1 MLTILTVSPLA
12 FWLTRDTIDGLSESV
27 ARRQNKAATERRNDA
42 EKALAQF
49 SSITASRYGVAQT
62 GSGGVAPMLFL
73 PCPDN
78 LGDKNLDGAADAPC
92 GADAGGDDL
101 TNGALDSGSRFGRF
115 PWRVRVTAEGGGGSI
130 SRFDFGFG
138 ADLRDA
144 YGNRAWYAISKNI
157 ASHKSNAAPL
167 YNFHHLHWR
176 DKSRW
181 LSLYDARGLFADDVA
196 AVVLFPGQPLGDQIR
211 DPIYENARAA
221 ITAAVSAA
229 AYFESTTARISADV
243 WATISNADNDGRFVV
258 APAAA
263 DFNDEIA
270 LLRLSEMTAP
280 SSPHYDAYIGLVGA
294 PRDKTH
300 NAPVAGSL
308 LAGFARE
315 VKDFYRAFRYYPH
328 PAIGGAV
335 TLTIENGLAGGCGG
349 APNSISNHAIGFWP
363 DQEYPPIRI
372 TTGGRSIIATV
383 NLRGGFLHRGVLFEN
398 GTHGKTITIFPG
410 DDIVVESSN
419 YFRVETNVNQLSTRY
434 LFDKIVVTSKDE
446 SFTPTM
452 RTTLTNVRTDART
465 YREAVFFLHATITI
479 TVSTPFSTM
488 TVVQYPWRSDKPSL
502 RVGQTKSPPCPDRR
516 NFISERIADFARNH
530 PLIYAAV
537 ATTITDGLTVEIAPD
552 ARVALP
558 MAQTLTNTF
567 TFTLRAGQ
575 ISLAAPIDVE
585 VRVSGGML
593 TFHPLSIPN
602 AITLLTDVDIFPVPA
617 AMATIRN
624 LRAPSFSLTVRA
636 QARIRLPKNLV
647 LTERENLT
655 VPRGAIVRGGADSKF
670 VDVRALVIW
679 SPAPLAWADCQPPK
693 MTGANSPARV
703 NQIQIESA
711 TGSTSLV
718 TRQRESGEN
727 ATYRDLCHWLDDS
740 ENADEDGVFRISSID
755 EAGRDAHP
763 RNDYFLL
770 FGGEFS
776 P

>member
-92 GADAGGDDL
+92 GADAGGNNL

-181 LSLYDARGLFADDVA
+181 LSLYDARGLLADDVA
-196 AVVLFPGQPLGDQIR
+196 AVVLFPGRPLGDQIR
-211 DPIYENARAA
+211 DPIYENARAT
-221 ITAAVSAA
+221 ITATVSAA
-229 AYFESTTARISADV
+229 AYFESTTARISATV

-315 VKDFYRAFRYYPH
+315 VEDFYRAFRYYPH
-328 PAIGGAV
+328 PAVSDTV
-335 TLTIENGLAGGCGG
+335 TLTIENGLAGDCGT
-349 APNSISNHAIGFWP
+349 APNSISIHTIGFWP
-363 DQEYPPIRI
+363 DQEYSAMKLA
-372 TTGGRSIIATV
+372 RSGSKMTASV
-383 NLRGGFLHRGVLFEN
+383 DLRGGFLHRGVLFESGN
-398 GTHGKTITIFPG
+398 TITIFPG
-410 DDIVVESSN
+410 DDIIVEMDD
-419 YFRVETNVNQLSTRY
+419 YFRVEANVNQLSTRY
-434 LFDKIVVTSKDE
+434 LFDKIVVISKDE
-446 SFTPTM
+446 SFAATM
-452 RTTLTNVRTDART
+452 TTTLTNVRADPRT
-465 YREAVFFLHATITI
+465 YREAGFFLHATVAITG
-479 TVSTPFSTM
+479 TPDSTM
-488 TVVQYPWRSDKPSL
+488 TVVQYPWRSGESSS

-516 NFISERIADFARNH
+516 NFISERIADFTRNH
-530 PLIYAAV
+530 PLIYAAA
-537 ATTITDGLTVEIAPD
+537 ATTITSGLTVEIAPD

-558 MAQTLTNTF
+558 AAQTLTNTF

-575 ISLAAPIDVE
+575 ISLSAPIDVE
-585 VRVSGGML
+585 VRISGGTV
-593 TFHPLSIPN
+593 TFPQPSIPN
-602 AITLLTDVDIFPVPA
+602 SIILLTDVDIFPVPA
-617 AMATIRN
+617 TMTIIRN
-624 LRAPSFSLTVRA
+624 LRAPSFSVTVRA

-647 LTERENLT
+647 LTEDENLI
-655 VPRGAIVRGGADSKF
+655 VPRGAIARGGANSKF
-670 VDVRALVIW
+670 VGVRALVIW
-679 SPAPLAWADCQPPK
+679 SPAPLAWADCHPPK
-693 MTGANSPARV
+693 MTGANSAARV

-711 TGSTSLV
+711 TGSTLLV
-718 TRQRESGEN
+718 TRQRELGAD

-740 ENADEDGVFRISSID
+740 KNADEDGVFRISSID
-755 EAGRDAHP
+755 ESGRDSHP

-770 FGGEFS
+770 FGGVFS

>member
-1 MLTILTVSPLA
+1 MA

-78 LGDKNLDGAADAPC
+78 LGDNNLDGAADAPC
-92 GADAGGDDL
+92 GRDTGGDNL

-157 ASHKSNAAPL
+157 ASHKPAAAPL

-181 LSLYDARGLFADDVA
+181 LSLYDARGLLADDVA

-211 DPIYENARAA
+211 DPIHENARAT
-221 ITAAVSAA
+221 ISVAVSAA
-229 AYFESTTARISADV
+229 AYFESTTARISATV

-315 VKDFYRAFRYYPH
+315 VEDFYRAFRYYPH
-328 PAIGGAV
+328 PAVSDTV
-335 TLTIENGLAGGCGG
+335 TLTIENGLAGDCGVV
-349 APNSISNHAIGFWP
+349 PNSISIHTIGFWP
-363 DQEYPPIRI
+363 DQEYPAMKLANSN
-372 TTGGRSIIATV
+372 TKMTV
-383 NLRGGFLHRGVLFEN
+383 PVDLRGGFLHRGVLFESGN
-398 GTHGKTITIFPG
+398 TIIIFPG
-410 DDIVVESSN
+410 DDIIVESGD
-419 YFRVETNVNQLSTRY
+419 YFRVEANVDKLSTRY
-434 LFDKIVVTSKDE
+434 LFDKIIVISNDE
-446 SFTPTM
+446 SFAATIT
-452 RTTLTNVRTDART
+452 TTLTNVRTDART
-465 YREAVFFLHATITI
+465 YREAGFFLHATVTI
-479 TVSTPFSTM
+479 TASTPVSIM

-530 PLIYAAV
+530 PLIYAA
-537 ATTITDGLTVEIAPD
+537 ATTTGDGLTVEIAPD

-558 MAQTLTNTF
+558 TAQTLTNTF

-575 ISLAAPIDVE
+575 ISLSAPIDVE
-585 VRVSGGML
+585 VRISGGTV
-593 TFHPLSIPN
+593 TFSQPSIPN
-602 AITLLTDVDIFPVPA
+602 SIILLTDVDVFPVPA
-617 AMATIRN
+617 AMAMIRN
-624 LRAPSFSLTVRA
+624 LRAPSFSITVRA

-647 LTERENLT
+647 LTEGARLT
-655 VPRGAIVRGGADSKF
+655 VPRGAIARGGANSKF
-670 VDVRALVIW
+670 VGVRALVIW
-679 SPAPLAWADCQPPK
+679 SPAPLAWADCQPPNE
-693 MTGANSPARV
+693 AVARV

-711 TGSTSLV
+711 TGSTLSV
-718 TRQRESGEN
+718 TLQRELGAG

-740 ENADEDGVFRISSID
+740 ENANEDEVFRISSID

-770 FGGEFS
+770 FGGVFS

>member
-1 MLTILTVSPLA
+1 MA

-49 SSITASRYGVAQT
+49 SSVTASRYGVAQT

-92 GADAGGDDL
+92 GADAGGADL
-101 TNGALDSGSRFGRF
+101 TNGALGSGSRFGRF

-196 AVVLFPGQPLGDQIR
+196 AVVLFPGRPLGDQIR
-211 DPIYENARAA
+211 DPIHENARAT

-315 VKDFYRAFRYYPH
+315 VEDFYRAFRYYPH
-328 PAIGGAV
+328 PAIGAV
-335 TLTIENGLAGGCGG
+335 ALTIENGLAGDCGN
-349 APNSISNHAIGFWP
+349 APNSISNYAIGFWP
-363 DQEYPPIRI
+363 DQEYPAMTL
-372 TTGGRSIIATV
+372 TTSGRKIIADV
-383 NLRGGFLHRGVLFEN
+383 DLRGGFLHRGVLFEN
-398 GTHGKTITIFPG
+398 ETPSDTITVFPG
-410 DDIVVESSN
+410 DDIIVRSSN
-419 YFRVETNVNQLSTRY
+419 YFRVEAKVDKLSERE
-434 LFDKIVVTSKDE
+434 LFDKIVVIANDE
-446 SFTPTM
+446 SFAPTM
-452 RTTLTNVRTDART
+452 TTMLTNVRTDART
-465 YREAVFFLHATITI
+465 YREAGFFLHATVTI
-479 TVSTPFSTM
+479 TASPPVSTM
-488 TVVQYPWRSDKPSL
+488 TVVQYPWRSGEASS

-530 PLIYAAV
+530 PLIYAAA
-537 ATTITDGLTVEIAPD
+537 ATTTGDGLTVEIAPD

-558 MAQTLTNTF
+558 TAQTLTNTF

-575 ISLAAPIDVE
+575 ISLSAPIDVE
-585 VRVSGGML
+585 ARISGGMVY
-593 TFHPLSIPN
+593 FYPPSIPN
-602 AITLLTDVDIFPVPA
+602 SITLLTDVDIFPVPA
-617 AMATIRN
+617 TMAIIRN
-624 LRAPSFSLTVRA
+624 LRAPSFSITVRA

-647 LTERENLT
+647 LTEGARLT
-655 VPRGAIVRGGADSKF
+655 VPRGAIARGGANSKF
-670 VDVRALVIW
+670 VGVRALVIW
-679 SPAPLAWADCQPPK
+679 SPAPLAWADCQPPNE
-693 MTGANSPARV
+693 TAAARV

-711 TGSTSLV
+711 TGSTVLV
-718 TRQRESGEN
+718 TRQRELGAG

-740 ENADEDGVFRISSID
+740 ENADEDEVFRISSID

>member
-1 MLTILTVSPLA
+1 
-12 FWLTRDTIDGLSESV
+12 
-27 ARRQNKAATERRNDA
+27 
-42 EKALAQF
+42 
-49 SSITASRYGVAQT
+49 
-62 GSGGVAPMLFL
+62 MLFL

-92 GADAGGDDL
+92 GRDMGGNNL

-115 PWRVRVTAEGGGGSI
+115 PWRVRVTAEFGGGSV

-157 ASHKSNAAPL
+157 ASHKPAAAPL

-196 AVVLFPGQPLGDQIR
+196 AVVLFPGRPLRDQIR
-211 DPIYENARAA
+211 DPIYENARAT

-229 AYFESTTARISADV
+229 AYFESMTTRISATV

-315 VKDFYRAFRYYPH
+315 VEDFYRAFRYYPH
-328 PAIGGAV
+328 PAVSDAV
-335 TLTIENGLAGGCGG
+335 TLTIESGLAGDCGSV
-349 APNSISNHAIGFWP
+349 PNSISIHTIGFWP
-363 DQEYPPIRI
+363 DQEYPAMKLANSNTK
-372 TTGGRSIIATV
+372 TTPAV
-383 NLRGGFLHRGVLFEN
+383 DLRGGFLHRGVLFEPGN
-398 GTHGKTITIFPG
+398 TITIFPG
-410 DDIVVESSN
+410 DDIIVGNGDYFLVEA
-419 YFRVETNVNQLSTRY
+419 NVDKLSERD
-434 LFDKIVVTSKDE
+434 LFSRIVVIANDE
-446 SFTPTM
+446 SFAPTM
-452 RTTLTNVRTDART
+452 TTTLENVRTDART
-465 YREAVFFLHATITI
+465 YREAGFFLHATD
-479 TVSTPFSTM
+479 STM
-488 TVVQYPWRSDKPSL
+488 TVVQYPWRSDKAPL

-516 NFISERIADFARNH
+516 NFISERIADFTRNH
-530 PLIYAAV
+530 PLIYAV
-537 ATTITDGLTVEIAPD
+537 AATITSGGLTVEIAPD

-558 MAQTLTNTF
+558 TAQTLTNTF

-585 VRVSGGML
+585 VRVSGGNI
-593 TFHPLSIPN
+593 TFPQPSIPN
-602 AITLLTDVDIFPVPA
+602 SIILLTDVDVFPVPA
-617 AMATIRN
+617 AMAMIRN
-624 LRAPSFSLTVRA
+624 LRAPSFSITVRA

-647 LTERENLT
+647 LTEGARLT
-655 VPRGAIVRGGADSKF
+655 VPRGAIARGGANSKF
-670 VDVRALVIW
+670 VGVRALVIW
-679 SPAPLAWADCQPPK
+679 SPAPLAWADCQPPEE
-693 MTGANSPARV
+693 TGANSAVRV

-711 TGSTSLV
+711 TGSTLSV
-718 TRQRESGEN
+718 TLQRELGAD

-740 ENADEDGVFRISSID
+740 ENADEDEVFRISSID
-755 EAGRDAHP
+755 ESGRDSHP

>member
-12 FWLTRDTIDGLSESV
+12 FWLTRDTIDGLPESV

-49 SSITASRYGVAQT
+49 SSVTAARYGVAQT

-92 GADAGGDDL
+92 GRDTGGNDL
-101 TNGALDSGSRFGRF
+101 TNGALNSGSRFGRF

-211 DPIYENARAA
+211 DPIYENARAT
-221 ITAAVSAA
+221 ITVAVPAA
-229 AYFESTTARISADV
+229 AYFESMTTRISADV

-315 VKDFYRAFRYYPH
+315 VEDFYRTFRYYPH
-328 PAIGGAV
+328 PAIDAV
-335 TLTIENGLAGGCGG
+335 ALTIESGLAGGCGSV
-349 APNSISNHAIGFWP
+349 PNSISIHTIGFWP
-363 DQEYPPIRI
+363 DQEYPAIKLANSRTEIPALV
-372 TTGGRSIIATV
+372 G
-383 NLRGGFLHRGVLFEN
+383 LRGGFLHRGVLFEN
-398 GTHGKTITIFPG
+398 TISGNTITVFPG
-410 DDIVVESSN
+410 DDIVVERGD
-419 YFRVETNVNQLSTRY
+419 YFRVEANVDQLSKRN
-434 LFDKIVVTSKDE
+434 LFSKIVVISRNE
-446 SFTPTM
+446 SFMETM

-465 YREAVFFLHATITI
+465 YREAGFFLHATVTI
-479 TVSTPFSTM
+479 TVAPVSTM
-488 TVVQYPWRSDKPSL
+488 TIVQYPWRSDKAPL

-530 PLIYAAV
+530 PLIYAA
-537 ATTITDGLTVEIAPD
+537 ATITGDGLIVEIAPD

-558 MAQTLTNTF
+558 TAQTLTNTF

-617 AMATIRN
+617 AMTMIRN

-647 LTERENLT
+647 LTEDASLI
-655 VPRGAIVRGGADSKF
+655 VPRGAIARGGADSKF
-670 VDVRALVIW
+670 IGVRALVIW
-679 SPAPLAWADCQPPK
+679 SPAPLAWADCQPPEE
-693 MTGANSPARV
+693 TDADSASRV

-711 TGSTSLV
+711 TGSTLSV
-718 TRQRESGEN
+718 TLQRELGAD

>member
-92 GADAGGDDL
+92 GADAGGDNL
-101 TNGALDSGSRFGRF
+101 TNGALNSGSRFGRF

-181 LSLYDARGLFADDVA
+181 LSLYDARGLLADDVA

-221 ITAAVSAA
+221 ISVAVSAA
-229 AYFESTTARISADV
+229 AYFESMTARISATV

-315 VKDFYRAFRYYPH
+315 VEDFYRAFRYYPH
-328 PAIGGAV
+328 PAIDAV
-335 TLTIENGLAGGCGG
+335 ALTIENGLAGDCGD
-349 APNSISNHAIGFWP
+349 APNSISIHTIGFWP
-363 DQEYPPIRI
+363 DQEYPAMKLA
-372 TTGGRSIIATV
+372 RSGSKMTASV
-383 NLRGGFLHRGVLFEN
+383 DLRGGFLHRGVLFESGN
-398 GTHGKTITIFPG
+398 TITIFPG
-410 DDIVVESSN
+410 DDIIVESGD
-419 YFRVETNVNQLSTRY
+419 YFRVEANVDKLSTRY
-434 LFDKIVVTSKDE
+434 LFDKIIVISNDE
-446 SFTPTM
+446 SFAATM
-452 RTTLTNVRTDART
+452 TTTLTNVRTDART
-465 YREAVFFLHATITI
+465 YREAGFFLHATVTI
-479 TVSTPFSTM
+479 TASTPDFDNDG
-488 TVVQYPWRSDKPSL
+488 RSVSL
-502 RVGQTKSPPCPDRR
+502 AFRRVIFASRSNQISAMSGSAQFYKRANRGLRAQSSFDLRGGGDHHRRRLDRR
-516 NFISERIADFARNH
+516 DCARCASRVADGADLNKQFHFHFARRTNFPRRAYRCRSAH
-530 PLIYAAV
+530 QRRKYHFSSTIDSQRDYPFDRCRCLSRSRGDDDDSQFARAV
-537 ATTITDGLTVEIAPD
+537 VFDHR
-552 ARVALP
+552 ARA
-558 MAQTLTNTF
+558 
-567 TFTLRAGQ
+567 
-575 ISLAAPIDVE
+575 
-585 VRVSGGML
+585 
-593 TFHPLSIPN
+593 
-602 AITLLTDVDIFPVPA
+602 
-617 AMATIRN
+617 
-624 LRAPSFSLTVRA
+624 
-636 QARIRLPKNLV
+636 
-647 LTERENLT
+647 
-655 VPRGAIVRGGADSKF
+655 
-670 VDVRALVIW
+670 
-679 SPAPLAWADCQPPK
+679 
-693 MTGANSPARV
+693 GANSPAEKSRI
-703 NQIQIESA
+703 NRRREIDRAARRDCEGRGEFEIRRRA
-711 TGSTSLV
+711 RPCDL
-718 TRQRESGEN
+718 ESGAARLGRLPAAKRGRRPRQSNPNRICDRLNFERY
-727 ATYRDLCHWLDDS
+727 APARIGRGRDL
-740 ENADEDGVFRISSID
+740 
-755 EAGRDAHP
+755 P
-763 RNDYFLL
+763 RFVSLA
-770 FGGEFS
+770 
-776 P
+776 

>member
-78 LGDKNLDGAADAPC
+78 LRDNNLDGAADAPC
-92 GADAGGDDL
+92 GADAGGNNL
-101 TNGALDSGSRFGRF
+101 TNGALGGGSRFGRF
-115 PWRVRVTAEGGGGSI
+115 PWRVRVTAEFGGGSV

-157 ASHKSNAAPL
+157 ASHKPAAAPL

-211 DPIYENARAA
+211 DSIYENARAT
-221 ITAAVSAA
+221 ITVAVPAA
-229 AYFESTTARISADV
+229 AYFESMTARISATV

-315 VKDFYRAFRYYPH
+315 VEDFYRAFRYYPH
-328 PAIGGAV
+328 PAIGAV
-335 TLTIENGLAGGCGG
+335 ALTIESGLAGDCGD

-363 DQEYPPIRI
+363 DQEYPAIRI
-372 TTGGRSIIATV
+372 TTGGRNITASVDI
-383 NLRGGFLHRGVLFEN
+383 RGGFLHRGVLFESGN
-398 GTHGKTITIFPG
+398 TITIFPG
-410 DDIVVESSN
+410 DDIIVRSGDS
-419 YFRVETNVNQLSTRY
+419 FRVETNVDQLSKRD
-434 LFDKIVVTSKDE
+434 LFSKIIVISNDE

-452 RTTLTNVRTDART
+452 TTTLTNVRTNART
-465 YREAVFFLHATITI
+465 YREAGFFLHV
-479 TVSTPFSTM
+479 TVTDPTM
-488 TVVQYPWRSDKPSL
+488 TVVQYPWRSGESSS

-516 NFISERIADFARNH
+516 NFLSERIADFTRNH

-537 ATTITDGLTVEIAPD
+537 ATTITTGGLIVEIAPD

-558 MAQTLTNTF
+558 MAQTLTNNF

-585 VRVSGGML
+585 VRVSGGNI
-593 TFHPLSIPN
+593 TFPQPSIPN
-602 AITLLTDVDIFPVPA
+602 SITLLTDVDVFPVPA
-617 AMATIRN
+617 AMTIIRN
-624 LRAPSFSLTVRA
+624 LRAPSFSVTVRA

-647 LTERENLT
+647 LTEDESLI
-655 VPRGAIVRGGADSKF
+655 VPRGAIARGGADSKF

-679 SPAPLAWADCQPPK
+679 SPAPLAWADCQPPNE
-693 MTGANSPARV
+693 AVARV

-711 TGSTSLV
+711 TGSTLSV
-718 TRQRESGEN
+718 TLQRELGAD

-740 ENADEDGVFRISSID
+740 ENADEDEVFRISSID

>member
-62 GSGGVAPMLFL
+62 GSGGIAPMLFL

-78 LGDKNLDGAADAPC
+78 LGDNNLDGAADAPC
-92 GADAGGDDL
+92 GRDAGGNNL

-115 PWRVRVTAEGGGGSI
+115 PWRVRVTAEGDGGSI

-157 ASHKSNAAPL
+157 ASHKPAAAPL

-211 DPIYENARAA
+211 DPIYENARAT

-229 AYFESTTARISADV
+229 AYFESTTTRISADV

-315 VKDFYRAFRYYPH
+315 VEDFYRAFRYYPH
-328 PAIGGAV
+328 PAVSDAV

-349 APNSISNHAIGFWP
+349 APNSISIHTIGFWP
-363 DQEYPPIRI
+363 DQEYPAMTL
-372 TTGGRSIIATV
+372 TTSGRKIIAGV
-383 NLRGGFLHRGVLFEN
+383 DLRGGFLHRGVLFEN
-398 GTHGKTITIFPG
+398 ETPSDTITVFPG
-410 DDIVVESSN
+410 DDIIVRSSN
-419 YFRVETNVNQLSTRY
+419 YFRVEAKVDKLSERE
-434 LFDKIVVTSKDE
+434 LFDKIVVIANDE
-446 SFTPTM
+446 SFTETM

-465 YREAVFFLHATITI
+465 YREAGFFLHATVEI
-479 TVSTPFSTM
+479 TVDAIVSTI
-488 TVVQYPWRSDKPSL
+488 TVVQYPWRSGESSS

-530 PLIYAAV
+530 PLIYAA
-537 ATTITDGLTVEIAPD
+537 ATITGDGLIVEIAPD

-558 MAQTLTNTF
+558 AAQTLTNNF

-585 VRVSGGML
+585 VRVSGGRV

-602 AITLLTDVDIFPVPA
+602 AITLLTDVDVFPVPA
-617 AMATIRN
+617 AMTIIRN

-647 LTERENLT
+647 LTEDASLT
-655 VPRGAIVRGGADSKF
+655 VPRGAIARGGANSKF
-670 VDVRALVIW
+670 VGVRALVIW
-679 SPAPLAWADCQPPK
+679 SPAPLAWADCQPPNPIG
-693 MTGANSPARV
+693 GANSATRV

-711 TGSTSLV
+711 DGDTANV
-718 TRQRESGEN
+718 TRQRESGAD

-740 ENADEDGVFRISSID
+740 ENANENEVFRISSID
-755 EAGRDAHP
+755 EAGRETHP

>member
-27 ARRQNKAATERRNDA
+27 ARRQNKATTERRNDA

-92 GADAGGDDL
+92 GADAGGNNL
-101 TNGALDSGSRFGRF
+101 TNGALTSGSRFGRF

-157 ASHKSNAAPL
+157 ASHKPAAAPL

-211 DPIYENARAA
+211 DPIYENARAT

-229 AYFESTTARISADV
+229 AYFESTTTRISATV

-315 VKDFYRAFRYYPH
+315 VEDFYRAFRYYPH
-328 PAIGGAV
+328 PAIDAV
-335 TLTIENGLAGGCGG
+335 ALTVENGLAGGCGD

-363 DQEYPPIRI
+363 DQEYPAMKLARSGSKI
-372 TTGGRSIIATV
+372 TASV
-383 NLRGGFLHRGVLFEN
+383 DLRGGFLHRGVLFESGN
-398 GTHGKTITIFPG
+398 TITIFPG
-410 DDIVVESSN
+410 DDIIVEMDD
-419 YFRVETNVNQLSTRY
+419 YFRVEANVNQLSTRY
-434 LFDKIVVTSKDE
+434 LFDKIVVISKDE
-446 SFTPTM
+446 SFAATM
-452 RTTLTNVRTDART
+452 TMTLQNVRADART
-465 YREAVFFLHATITI
+465 YREAGFFLHATVTI
-479 TVSTPFSTM
+479 TAPVSTM
-488 TVVQYPWRSDKPSL
+488 TIVQYPWRSDKPSL

-537 ATTITDGLTVEIAPD
+537 AATVTVGDGLIVEIAPD
-552 ARVALP
+552 VRVALP
-558 MAQTLTNTF
+558 TAQTLTNDF

-617 AMATIRN
+617 AMTMIRN

-647 LTERENLT
+647 LTEDESLI
-655 VPRGAIVRGGADSKF
+655 VPRGAIARGGADSKF
-670 VDVRALVIW
+670 VGVRALVIW
-679 SPAPLAWADCQPPK
+679 SPAPLAWADCEPPNE
-693 MTGANSPARV
+693 TGVNSVARV

-711 TGSTSLV
+711 TGSTSRV
-718 TRQRESGEN
+718 TRQRELGAD

-740 ENADEDGVFRISSID
+740 ENANEDEVFRISSID

-770 FGGEFS
+770 FGGVFS

>member
-78 LGDKNLDGAADAPC
+78 LSDKNLDGAADAPC
-92 GADAGGDDL
+92 GRDTGGDNL

-157 ASHKSNAAPL
+157 ASHKPAAAPL

-181 LSLYDARGLFADDVA
+181 LSLYDARGLLADDVA
-196 AVVLFPGQPLGDQIR
+196 AVVLFPGRPLGDQIR

-221 ITAAVSAA
+221 ISVAVSAA
-229 AYFESTTARISADV
+229 AYFESTTARISATV

-315 VKDFYRAFRYYPH
+315 VEDFYRAFRYYPH
-328 PAIGGAV
+328 PAVSDTV
-335 TLTIENGLAGGCGG
+335 TLTIESGLAGNCGSV
-349 APNSISNHAIGFWP
+349 PNSISIHTIGFWP
-363 DQEYPPIRI
+363 DQEYPAMTL
-372 TTGGRSIIATV
+372 TTSGRKFIADV
-383 NLRGGFLHRGVLFEN
+383 DLRGGFLHRGVLFESGN
-398 GTHGKTITIFPG
+398 TITIFPG
-410 DDIVVESSN
+410 DDIIVGSGD
-419 YFRVETNVNQLSTRY
+419 YFRVEANVNSTHY
-434 LFDKIVVTSKDE
+434 LFDKIIVISNDE

-452 RTTLTNVRTDART
+452 TTTLTNVRADPRT
-465 YREAVFFLHATITI
+465 YREAVFFLHATVTI

-488 TVVQYPWRSDKPSL
+488 AVVQYPWRSDKPSL

-530 PLIYAAV
+530 PLIYAA
-537 ATTITDGLTVEIAPD
+537 ATITGDGLIVEIAPD

-558 MAQTLTNTF
+558 TAQTLTNNF

-575 ISLAAPIDVE
+575 ISLSAPIDVE
-585 VRVSGGML
+585 VRVSGGNV
-593 TFHPLSIPN
+593 TFPQPSIPN
-602 AITLLTDVDIFPVPA
+602 SITLLTDVDVFPVPA
-617 AMATIRN
+617 AMTIIRN

-647 LTERENLT
+647 LTEGENLI
-655 VPRGAIVRGGADSKF
+655 VPRGAIARGGANSKF
-670 VDVRALVIW
+670 VGVRALVIW
-679 SPAPLAWADCQPPK
+679 SPAPLAWVDCLPPK

-711 TGSTSLV
+711 DGDTANV
-718 TRQRESGEN
+718 TRQRESGAD

-740 ENADEDGVFRISSID
+740 ENANEDGVFRISSID

>member
-12 FWLTRDTIDGLSESV
+12 FWLTRDTIDGLPESV

-78 LGDKNLDGAADAPC
+78 LSDNNLDGAADAPC
-92 GADAGGDDL
+92 GADTGGDNL

-157 ASHKSNAAPL
+157 ASHKPAAAPL

-211 DPIYENARAA
+211 DPIYENARAT
-221 ITAAVSAA
+221 ISVAVSAA
-229 AYFESTTARISADV
+229 AYFESTTTRISADV

-315 VKDFYRAFRYYPH
+315 VEDFYRAFRYYPH
-328 PAIGGAV
+328 PAIDAV
-335 TLTIENGLAGGCGG
+335 ALTVENGLAGDCGVV
-349 APNSISNHAIGFWP
+349 PNSISNYAIGFWP
-363 DQEYPPIRI
+363 DQEYPAMKLANSN
-372 TTGGRSIIATV
+372 TKMTAAV
-383 NLRGGFLHRGVLFEN
+383 DLRGGFLHRGVLFESGN
-398 GTHGKTITIFPG
+398 TITIFPG
-410 DDIVVESSN
+410 DDIIVESGD
-419 YFRVETNVNQLSTRY
+419 YFRVEANVDKLSTRY
-434 LFDKIVVTSKDE
+434 LFDKIIVISNDE
-446 SFTPTM
+446 SFAATM
-452 RTTLTNVRTDART
+452 TTTLTNIRTDART
-465 YREAVFFLHATITI
+465 YREAGFFLHATVTI
-479 TVSTPFSTM
+479 TASPPISTM
-488 TVVQYPWRSDKPSL
+488 TVVQYPWRSGESSS

-516 NFISERIADFARNH
+516 NFLSERIADFTRNH
-530 PLIYAAV
+530 PLIYAV
-537 ATTITDGLTVEIAPD
+537 AATITSVGLTVEIAPD

-558 MAQTLTNTF
+558 MAQTLTNNF

-585 VRVSGGML
+585 VRVSGGNI
-593 TFHPLSIPN
+593 TFPQPSIPN
-602 AITLLTDVDIFPVPA
+602 SITLLTDVDVFPVPA
-617 AMATIRN
+617 AMTIIRN
-624 LRAPSFSLTVRA
+624 LRAPSFSVTVRA

-647 LTERENLT
+647 LTEGASLI
-655 VPRGAIVRGGADSKF
+655 VPRGAIARGGADSKF
-670 VDVRALVIW
+670 VGVRALVIW
-679 SPAPLAWADCQPPK
+679 SPAPLAWADCQPSNE
-693 MTGANSPARV
+693 AVARV

-711 TGSTSLV
+711 TGSTLSV
-718 TRQRESGEN
+718 TLQRELGAD

-740 ENADEDGVFRISSID
+740 ENANEDGVFRISSID

>member
-1 MLTILTVSPLA
+1 MA

-78 LGDKNLDGAADAPC
+78 NLGDKNLDGAADAPC
-92 GADAGGDDL
+92 GRDTGGNDL
-101 TNGALDSGSRFGRF
+101 TNGALGSGSRFGRF

-157 ASHKSNAAPL
+157 ASHKPAAAPL

-181 LSLYDARGLFADDVA
+181 LSLYDARGLLADDVA
-196 AVVLFPGQPLGDQIR
+196 AVVLFPGQPLRDQIR
-211 DPIYENARAA
+211 DPIYENARAT
-221 ITAAVSAA
+221 ISVAVSAA
-229 AYFESTTARISADV
+229 AYFESTTTRISATV

-315 VKDFYRAFRYYPH
+315 VEDFYRAFRYYPH
-328 PAIGGAV
+328 PAVSDTV
-335 TLTIENGLAGGCGG
+335 TLTIENGLAGDCGN
-349 APNSISNHAIGFWP
+349 APNSISNYAIGFWP
-363 DQEYPPIRI
+363 DQEYPAMTL
-372 TTGGRSIIATV
+372 TTSGRKIIADV
-383 NLRGGFLHRGVLFEN
+383 DLRGGFLHRGVLFEN
-398 GTHGKTITIFPG
+398 ETPSDTITVFPG
-410 DDIVVESSN
+410 DDIIVRSSN
-419 YFRVETNVNQLSTRY
+419 YFRVEAKVDKLSERE
-434 LFDKIVVTSKDE
+434 LFDKIVVIANDE
-446 SFTPTM
+446 SFAPTM
-452 RTTLTNVRTDART
+452 TTMLTNVRTDART
-465 YREAVFFLHATITI
+465 YREAGFFLHATVTI
-479 TVSTPFSTM
+479 TASPPVSTM
-488 TVVQYPWRSDKPSL
+488 TVVQYPWRSGEASS

-530 PLIYAAV
+530 PLIYAAA
-537 ATTITDGLTVEIAPD
+537 ATVGDGLIVEIAPD

-558 MAQTLTNTF
+558 TAQTLTNTF

-575 ISLAAPIDVE
+575 ISLSAPIDVE

-711 TGSTSLV
+711 TGSTVLV

-740 ENADEDGVFRISSID
+740 KNADEDGVFRISSID

-770 FGGEFS
+770 FGGVFS

>member
-1 MLTILTVSPLA
+1 MA

-78 LGDKNLDGAADAPC
+78 LGDHNLDGAADAPC
-92 GADAGGDDL
+92 GADAGGADL

-157 ASHKSNAAPL
+157 ASHKPAAAPL

-211 DPIYENARAA
+211 DPIYENARATIA
-221 ITAAVSAA
+221 AAVPAA
-229 AYFESTTARISADV
+229 AYFESMTARISATV

-315 VKDFYRAFRYYPH
+315 VEDFYRAFRYYPH

-335 TLTIENGLAGGCGG
+335 TLTIENGLAGNCG
-349 APNSISNHAIGFWP
+349 AVPNSISIHTIGFWP
-363 DQEYPPIRI
+363 DQEYLAMKLARSGSKI
-372 TTGGRSIIATV
+372 TASV
-383 NLRGGFLHRGVLFEN
+383 DLRGGFLHRGVLFEN
-398 GTHGKTITIFPG
+398 RTPSNTITVFPG
-410 DDIVVESSN
+410 DDIIVRSSN
-419 YFRVETNVNQLSTRY
+419 YFRVEAKVDKLSERE
-434 LFDKIVVTSKDE
+434 LFDKIVVIANDE
-446 SFTPTM
+446 SFTETM

-465 YREAVFFLHATITI
+465 YREAGFFLHATVTI
-479 TVSTPFSTM
+479 TVDATVSTM
-488 TVVQYPWRSDKPSL
+488 TVVQYPWRSGESSS

-530 PLIYAAV
+530 PLIYAA
-537 ATTITDGLTVEIAPD
+537 ATITGDGLIVEIAPD

-558 MAQTLTNTF
+558 MAQTLTNNF

-575 ISLAAPIDVE
+575 ISLSAPIDVE
-585 VRVSGGML
+585 VRVSGGNI
-593 TFHPLSIPN
+593 TFPQPSIPN
-602 AITLLTDVDIFPVPA
+602 SIILLTDVDVFPVPA
-617 AMATIRN
+617 AMAMIRN
-624 LRAPSFSLTVRA
+624 LRAPSFSITVRA

-647 LTERENLT
+647 LTEGARLT
-655 VPRGAIVRGGADSKF
+655 VPRGAIARGGANSKF
-670 VDVRALVIW
+670 VGVRALVIW
-679 SPAPLAWADCQPPK
+679 SPAPLAWADCQPPN
-693 MTGANSPARV
+693 TTDAGANSAARV

-711 TGSTSLV
+711 IGSTLLV
-718 TRQRESGEN
+718 TRQRELGAG

-740 ENADEDGVFRISSID
+740 ENVNEDGVFRISSID

-770 FGGEFS
+770 FGGVFS

>member
-1 MLTILTVSPLA
+1 MSPRS
-12 FWLTRDTIDGLSESV
+12 FCFR
-27 ARRQNKAATERRNDA
+27 
-42 EKALAQF
+42 
-49 SSITASRYGVAQT
+49 ASR
-62 GSGGVAPMLFL
+62 
-73 PCPDN
+73 C
-78 LGDKNLDGAADAPC
+78 
-92 GADAGGDDL
+92 
-101 TNGALDSGSRFGRF
+101 
-115 PWRVRVTAEGGGGSI
+115 
-130 SRFDFGFG
+130 
-138 ADLRDA
+138 
-144 YGNRAWYAISKNI
+144 AI
-157 ASHKSNAAPL
+157 
-167 YNFHHLHWR
+167 
-176 DKSRW
+176 
-181 LSLYDARGLFADDVA
+181 
-196 AVVLFPGQPLGDQIR
+196 QIR
-211 DPIYENARAA
+211 DPIYENARAT

-229 AYFESTTARISADV
+229 AYFESTTTRISATV

-315 VKDFYRAFRYYPH
+315 VEDFYRAFRYYPH

-335 TLTIENGLAGGCGG
+335 ALTIENGLAGGCGD
-349 APNSISNHAIGFWP
+349 APNSIPTHTIGFWP
-363 DQEYPPIRI
+363 DQEYPAMKLADSNTKI
-372 TTGGRSIIATV
+372 TPAV
-383 NLRGGFLHRGVLFEN
+383 NLTGGFLHRGVLFESGN
-398 GTHGKTITIFPG
+398 TITIFPG
-410 DDIVVESSN
+410 DDIIVESSN
-419 YFRVETNVNQLSTRY
+419 YFRVEANVNRLSTRY
-434 LFDKIVVTSKDE
+434 LFDKIVVISKDE
-446 SFTPTM
+446 SFAATM
-452 RTTLTNVRTDART
+452 TTTLTNVRADPRT
-465 YREAVFFLHATITI
+465 YREAGFFLHVTVTITGAP
-479 TVSTPFSTM
+479 VSIM
-488 TVVQYPWRSDKPSL
+488 TVVQYPWRFDKPSL

-516 NFISERIADFARNH
+516 NFLSERIADFTRNH
-530 PLIYAAV
+530 PLIYAA
-537 ATTITDGLTVEIAPD
+537 ATTTITTGGLIVEIAPD

-558 MAQTLTNTF
+558 TAQTLTNDF

-575 ISLAAPIDVE
+575 ISLSAPIDVE
-585 VRVSGGML
+585 VRITGGTV
-593 TFHPLSIPN
+593 TFSQPSIPN
-602 AITLLTDVDIFPVPA
+602 SITLLTDVDIFPVPA
-617 AMATIRN
+617 TMAIIRN

-647 LTERENLT
+647 LTEGENLI
-655 VPRGAIVRGGADSKF
+655 VPRGAIARGGANSKF
-670 VDVRALVIW
+670 VGVRALVIW

-718 TRQRESGEN
+718 TRQRDSGAD

-755 EAGRDAHP
+755 EAGRETHP

>member
-92 GADAGGDDL
+92 GRDTGGDNL
-101 TNGALDSGSRFGRF
+101 TNGALGSGSRFGRF

-211 DPIYENARAA
+211 DPIYENARAT
-221 ITAAVSAA
+221 ITVAVPAA
-229 AYFESTTARISADV
+229 AYFESTTTRISADV

-315 VKDFYRAFRYYPH
+315 VEDFYRAFRYYPH
-328 PAIGGAV
+328 PAVDAV
-335 TLTIENGLAGGCGG
+335 TLTVENGLAGGCGD

-363 DQEYPPIRI
+363 DQEYPAIRI
-372 TTGGRSIIATV
+372 TTGGRNITASVDLI
-383 NLRGGFLHRGVLFEN
+383 GGFLHRGVLFESGN
-398 GTHGKTITIFPG
+398 TITIFPG
-410 DDIVVESSN
+410 DDIIVRSDDS
-419 YFRVETNVNQLSTRY
+419 FRVETNVDQLSKRD
-434 LFDKIVVTSKDE
+434 LFSKIIVISNDE

-452 RTTLTNVRTDART
+452 TTTLTHVRTNART
-465 YREAVFFLHATITI
+465 YREAGFFLHATVTD
-479 TVSTPFSTM
+479 PTM
-488 TVVQYPWRSDKPSL
+488 AVVQYPWRSDKPSL

-516 NFISERIADFARNH
+516 NFISERIADFTRNH
-530 PLIYAAV
+530 PLIYAA
-537 ATTITDGLTVEIAPD
+537 ATITGDGLIVEIAPD

-558 MAQTLTNTF
+558 MAQTLTNNF

-575 ISLAAPIDVE
+575 ISLSAPIDVE
-585 VRVSGGML
+585 VRVSGGNI
-593 TFHPLSIPN
+593 TFPQPSIPN
-602 AITLLTDVDIFPVPA
+602 SITLLTDVDVFPVPA
-617 AMATIRN
+617 AMTIIRN

-647 LTERENLT
+647 LTEDESLI
-655 VPRGAIVRGGADSKF
+655 VPRGAIARGGANSKF
-670 VDVRALVIW
+670 VGVRALVIW
-679 SPAPLAWADCQPPK
+679 SPAPLAWADCEPPNE
-693 MTGANSPARV
+693 TGVNSVARV

-740 ENADEDGVFRISSID
+740 ENANEDGVFRISSID

>member
-78 LGDKNLDGAADAPC
+78 LSDKNLDGAADAPC
-92 GADAGGDDL
+92 GADTGGNNL
-101 TNGALDSGSRFGRF
+101 TNGALTSGSRFGRF

-181 LSLYDARGLFADDVA
+181 LSLYDARGLLADDVA

-221 ITAAVSAA
+221 ISVAVPAA
-229 AYFESTTARISADV
+229 AYFESMTARISATV

-315 VKDFYRAFRYYPH
+315 VEDFYRAFRYYPH
-328 PAIGGAV
+328 PAIGGAIA
-335 TLTIENGLAGGCGG
+335 LTIENGLAGDCGVV
-349 APNSISNHAIGFWP
+349 PNSISIHAIGFWP
-363 DQEYPPIRI
+363 DQEYPAIRI
-372 TTGGRSIIATV
+372 TTGGRNITASVDI
-383 NLRGGFLHRGVLFEN
+383 RGGFLHRGVLFESGN
-398 GTHGKTITIFPG
+398 TITIFPG
-410 DDIVVESSN
+410 DDIIVRSGDS
-419 YFRVETNVNQLSTRY
+419 FRVETNVDQLSKRD
-434 LFDKIVVTSKDE
+434 LFSKIIVISNDE

-452 RTTLTNVRTDART
+452 TTTLTNVRTNART
-465 YREAVFFLHATITI
+465 YREAGFFLHV
-479 TVSTPFSTM
+479 TVTDPTM
-488 TVVQYPWRSDKPSL
+488 TVVQYPWRSGDSSS

-537 ATTITDGLTVEIAPD
+537 AATVTVGDGLIVEIAPD

-585 VRVSGGML
+585 VRISGG
-593 TFHPLSIPN
+593 TVIFSQPSIPN
-602 AITLLTDVDIFPVPA
+602 SIILLTDVDVFPVPA
-617 AMATIRN
+617 AMAMIRN
-624 LRAPSFSLTVRA
+624 LRAPSFSITVRA

-647 LTERENLT
+647 LTEGARLT
-655 VPRGAIVRGGADSKF
+655 VPRGAIARGGADSKF
-670 VDVRALVIW
+670 VGVRALVIW
-679 SPAPLAWADCQPPK
+679 SPAPLAWADCQPPNE
-693 MTGANSPARV
+693 AVARV

-711 TGSTSLV
+711 TGSTLSV
-718 TRQRESGEN
+718 TRQRELGAG

-740 ENADEDGVFRISSID
+740 ENADEDEVFRISSID

>member
-27 ARRQNKAATERRNDA
+27 ARRQNEAATERRNDA

-92 GADAGGDDL
+92 GADTGGNNL
-101 TNGALDSGSRFGRF
+101 TNGALGGGSRFGRF

-211 DPIYENARAA
+211 DPIYENARTT
-221 ITAAVSAA
+221 ITVAVSAA
-229 AYFESTTARISADV
+229 AYFESTTARISATV

-315 VKDFYRAFRYYPH
+315 VEDFYRAFRYYPH
-328 PAIGGAV
+328 PAIDAV
-335 TLTIENGLAGGCGG
+335 ALTVENGLAGDCGVV
-349 APNSISNHAIGFWP
+349 PNSISNYAIGFWP
-363 DQEYPPIRI
+363 DQEYP
-372 TTGGRSIIATV
+372 TMKLANSNTKMTASV
-383 NLRGGFLHRGVLFEN
+383 DLRGGFLHRGVLFEN
-398 GTHGKTITIFPG
+398 TISGDTITIFPG
-410 DDIVVESSN
+410 DDIMVERGD
-419 YFRVETNVNQLSTRY
+419 YFRVEANVDQLSKRN
-434 LFDKIVVTSKDE
+434 LFSKIVVISRNE
-446 SFTPTM
+446 SFTETM

-465 YREAVFFLHATITI
+465 YREAGFFLHAT
-479 TVSTPFSTM
+479 VDSTM
-488 TVVQYPWRSDKPSL
+488 TVVQYPWRSGESSS

-516 NFISERIADFARNH
+516 NFISERIADFTRNH
-530 PLIYAAV
+530 PLIYAA
-537 ATTITDGLTVEIAPD
+537 AATITGLIVEIAPD

-617 AMATIRN
+617 AMTMIRN

-647 LTERENLT
+647 LTEDASLI
-655 VPRGAIVRGGADSKF
+655 VPRGAIARGGADSKF

-679 SPAPLAWADCQPPK
+679 SPAPLAWVDCQPPEE
-693 MTGANSPARV
+693 TGTNSAARV

-711 TGSTSLV
+711 DGDTANV

-740 ENADEDGVFRISSID
+740 ENANEDGVFRISSID
-755 EAGRDAHP
+755 ESGRDAHP

>member
-27 ARRQNKAATERRNDA
+27 ARRQNEAATERRNDA

-78 LGDKNLDGAADAPC
+78 LSDKNLDGAADAPC
-92 GADAGGDDL
+92 GADAGGNNL
-101 TNGALDSGSRFGRF
+101 TNGALGSGSRFGRF

-157 ASHKSNAAPL
+157 ASHKPAAAPL

-196 AVVLFPGQPLGDQIR
+196 AVVLFPGRPLGDQIR
-211 DPIYENARAA
+211 DPIHENARAT

-229 AYFESTTARISADV
+229 AYFESTTTRISATV

-280 SSPHYDAYIGLVGA
+280 SSPHYNAYIGLVGA

-315 VKDFYRAFRYYPH
+315 VEDFYRAFRYYPH

-335 TLTIENGLAGGCGG
+335 TLTIENGLAGDCGS
-349 APNSISNHAIGFWP
+349 APNSISIHAIGFWP
-363 DQEYPPIRI
+363 DQEYPAMKLARSGSKI
-372 TTGGRSIIATV
+372 TASV
-383 NLRGGFLHRGVLFEN
+383 DLRGGFLHRGVLFEN
-398 GTHGKTITIFPG
+398 RTPSNTIIIFPG
-410 DDIVVESSN
+410 DDIIVGSDN
-419 YFRVETNVNQLSTRY
+419 YFRVEANVNSTHN
-434 LFDKIVVTSKDE
+434 LFDKITVISNDE
-446 SFTPTM
+446 SFEATM
-452 RTTLTNVRTDART
+452 TTTLENVRTDSRT
-465 YREAVFFLHATITI
+465 YREAGFFLHATITI
-479 TVSTPFSTM
+479 TGTPDSTM
-488 TVVQYPWRSDKPSL
+488 TVVQYPWRSGESSS

-537 ATTITDGLTVEIAPD
+537 ATTITTGGLIVEIAPD

-558 MAQTLTNTF
+558 MAQTLTNNF

-575 ISLAAPIDVE
+575 ISLSAPIDVE
-585 VRVSGGML
+585 VRISGGNI
-593 TFHPLSIPN
+593 TFPQPSIPN
-602 AITLLTDVDIFPVPA
+602 EITLLTDVDIFPVPA
-617 AMATIRN
+617 AMAMIRN

-647 LTERENLT
+647 LTEGASLT
-655 VPRGAIVRGGADSKF
+655 VPRGAIARGGANSKF

-679 SPAPLAWADCQPPK
+679 SPAPLAWADCHPPK

-711 TGSTSLV
+711 TGLTSFV

-740 ENADEDGVFRISSID
+740 ENADEDEVFRISSID
-755 EAGRDAHP
+755 EAGRDSHP

>member
-78 LGDKNLDGAADAPC
+78 LRDNNLDGAADAPC
-92 GADAGGDDL
+92 GADAGGNNL
-101 TNGALDSGSRFGRF
+101 TNGALGGGSRFGRF
-115 PWRVRVTAEGGGGSI
+115 PWRVRVTAEFGGGSV

-157 ASHKSNAAPL
+157 ASHKPAAAPL

-181 LSLYDARGLFADDVA
+181 LSLYDARGLLADDVA
-196 AVVLFPGQPLGDQIR
+196 AVVLFPGRPLGDQIR
-211 DPIYENARAA
+211 DPIYENARAT

-229 AYFESTTARISADV
+229 AYFESTTTRISATV

-315 VKDFYRAFRYYPH
+315 VEDFYRAFRYYPH
-328 PAIGGAV
+328 PAIDAV
-335 TLTIENGLAGGCGG
+335 ALAIENGLAGDCGSV
-349 APNSISNHAIGFWP
+349 PNSISIHAIGFWP
-363 DQEYPPIRI
+363 DQEYPAMTLI
-372 TTGGRSIIATV
+372 TSGRKIIADV
-383 NLRGGFLHRGVLFEN
+383 DLRGGFLHRGVLFEN
-398 GTHGKTITIFPG
+398 ETPSNTITVFPG
-410 DDIVVESSN
+410 DDIIVRSSN
-419 YFRVETNVNQLSTRY
+419 YFRVEAYVDRLSERD
-434 LFDKIVVTSKDE
+434 LFDKIVVISNDE
-446 SFTPTM
+446 SFTATM
-452 RTTLTNVRTDART
+452 TTTLTNVRTDART
-465 YREAVFFLHATITI
+465 YREAGFFLHAA
-479 TVSTPFSTM
+479 VPDSTM
-488 TVVQYPWRSDKPSL
+488 TVVQYPWRSGESSS

-516 NFISERIADFARNH
+516 NFISERIADFTRNH
-530 PLIYAAV
+530 PLIYAAA
-537 ATTITDGLTVEIAPD
+537 ATVGDGLIVEIAPD

-558 MAQTLTNTF
+558 TAQTLTNTF

-575 ISLAAPIDVE
+575 ISLSAPIDVE
-585 VRVSGGML
+585 VRISGGAV
-593 TFHPLSIPN
+593 TFSQPSIPN
-602 AITLLTDVDIFPVPA
+602 AITLLTDVDVFPVPA
-617 AMATIRN
+617 AMVTIRN
-624 LRAPSFSLTVRA
+624 LRAPSFFPTVRA

-647 LTERENLT
+647 LTEGENLI
-655 VPRGAIVRGGADSKF
+655 VPRGAIARGGADSKF
-670 VDVRALVIW
+670 VGVRALVIW

-711 TGSTSLV
+711 TGSTVRV

-770 FGGEFS
+770 FGGVFS

>member
-78 LGDKNLDGAADAPC
+78 LGDHNLDGAADAPC
-92 GADAGGDDL
+92 GADAGGNNL
-101 TNGALDSGSRFGRF
+101 TNGALASGSRFGRF

-181 LSLYDARGLFADDVA
+181 LSLYDARGLLADDVA

-211 DPIYENARAA
+211 DPIYENARAT
-221 ITAAVSAA
+221 ISVAVSAA

-315 VKDFYRAFRYYPH
+315 VEDFYRAFRYYPH
-328 PAIGGAV
+328 PAVDTVA
-335 TLTIENGLAGGCGG
+335 LTIENGLAGGCGI

-363 DQEYPPIRI
+363 DQEYPAMKLANSN
-372 TTGGRSIIATV
+372 TKMTAAV
-383 NLRGGFLHRGVLFEN
+383 DLRGGFLHRGVLFEN
-398 GTHGKTITIFPG
+398 ETHGKTITVFPG
-410 DDIVVESSN
+410 DDIIVEKDD
-419 YFRVETNVNQLSTRY
+419 YFLVEAKVDQLSKRD
-434 LFDKIVVTSKDE
+434 LFDKIVVIANDE
-446 SFTPTM
+446 SFTETM

-465 YREAVFFLHATITI
+465 YREAGFFLHATVTD
-479 TVSTPFSTM
+479 PTM
-488 TVVQYPWRSDKPSL
+488 TVVQYPWRSGESSS

-516 NFISERIADFARNH
+516 NFISERIAGFARNH
-530 PLIYAAV
+530 PLIYAA
-537 ATTITDGLTVEIAPD
+537 ATITGDGLIVEVAPD

-558 MAQTLTNTF
+558 AAQTLTNNF

-593 TFHPLSIPN
+593 TFHPLSIPST
-602 AITLLTDVDIFPVPA
+602 ITLLTDVDVFPVPA
-617 AMATIRN
+617 TMAIIRN

-647 LTERENLT
+647 LTEGARLT
-655 VPRGAIVRGGADSKF
+655 VPRGAIARGGANSKF
-670 VDVRALVIW
+670 VGVRALVIW
-679 SPAPLAWADCQPPK
+679 SPAPLAWADCQPPEE
-693 MTGANSPARV
+693 TGANSAARV

-711 TGSTSLV
+711 DGDTANV

-740 ENADEDGVFRISSID
+740 ENANEDGVFRISSID

-770 FGGEFS
+770 FGGVFS

>member
-78 LGDKNLDGAADAPC
+78 NLGDKNLDGAADAPC
-92 GADAGGDDL
+92 GADTGGNNL
-101 TNGALDSGSRFGRF
+101 TNGALGGGSRFGRF

-181 LSLYDARGLFADDVA
+181 LSLYDARGLLADDVA

-211 DPIYENARAA
+211 DPIYENAHAA
-221 ITAAVSAA
+221 ISVAVSAA

-315 VKDFYRAFRYYPH
+315 VEDFYRAFRYYPH
-328 PAIGGAV
+328 PAVSDTV
-335 TLTIENGLAGGCGG
+335 TLTIENGLAGDCGD
-349 APNSISNHAIGFWP
+349 APNSILNHATGFWP
-363 DQEYPPIRI
+363 DQEYPTMKLAR
-372 TTGGRSIIATV
+372 GGSKMTV
-383 NLRGGFLHRGVLFEN
+383 DVDLRGGFLHRGVLFEN

-410 DDIVVESSN
+410 DDIVVESGN

-434 LFDKIVVTSKDE
+434 LFDKIVVISRDE
-446 SFTPTM
+446 SFTETM

-465 YREAVFFLHATITI
+465 YREAVFFLHAT
-479 TVSTPFSTM
+479 VDSTM
-488 TVVQYPWRSDKPSL
+488 TVIQYPWRSGESSS

-516 NFISERIADFARNH
+516 NFLSERIADFTRNH
-530 PLIYAAV
+530 PLIYAA
-537 ATTITDGLTVEIAPD
+537 ATIIGDGLIVEIAPD

-558 MAQTLTNTF
+558 TAQTLTNTF

-575 ISLAAPIDVE
+575 ISLSAPIDVE
-585 VRVSGGML
+585 VRISGGNI
-593 TFHPLSIPN
+593 TFPQPSIPN
-602 AITLLTDVDIFPVPA
+602 SIILLTDVDVFPVPA
-617 AMATIRN
+617 AMAMIRN

-647 LTERENLT
+647 LTEGARLT
-655 VPRGAIVRGGADSKF
+655 VPRGAIARGGADSKF
-670 VDVRALVIW
+670 VGVRALVIW
-679 SPAPLAWADCQPPK
+679 SPAPLAWADCEPPNE
-693 MTGANSPARV
+693 TGVNSVARV

-711 TGSTSLV
+711 DGDTANV

-740 ENADEDGVFRISSID
+740 ENANEDGVFRISSID
-755 EAGRDAHP
+755 ESGRDAHP

-770 FGGEFS
+770 FGGVFS

>member
-78 LGDKNLDGAADAPC
+78 LGDNNLDGAADAPC
-92 GADAGGDDL
+92 GADTGGNNL
-101 TNGALDSGSRFGRF
+101 TNGALGGGSRFGRF

-181 LSLYDARGLFADDVA
+181 LSLYDARGLLADDVA

-221 ITAAVSAA
+221 ITVAVSAA
-229 AYFESTTARISADV
+229 AYFESTTTRISATV

-315 VKDFYRAFRYYPH
+315 VEDFYRAFRYYPH

-335 TLTIENGLAGGCGG
+335 TLTIESGLAGDCGG
-349 APNSISNHAIGFWP
+349 APNSISIHTIGFWP
-363 DQEYPPIRI
+363 DQEYP
-372 TTGGRSIIATV
+372 TMKLTARSGSKIPDV
-383 NLRGGFLHRGVLFEN
+383 DLRGGFLHRGVLFEN
-398 GTHGKTITIFPG
+398 GIYGNTITIFPG
-410 DDIVVESSN
+410 DDIVVESGN
-419 YFRVETNVNQLSTRY
+419 YFRVEANVDQLSKRD
-434 LFDKIVVTSKDE
+434 LFDKIVVIANDE

-452 RTTLTNVRTDART
+452 TTTLTNVRTDART
-465 YREAVFFLHATITI
+465 YREAGFFLHATVTI
-479 TVSTPFSTM
+479 TGLPVSTM
-488 TVVQYPWRSDKPSL
+488 TVVQYPWRSGESSS

-530 PLIYAAV
+530 PLIYAA
-537 ATTITDGLTVEIAPD
+537 ATITGDGLTVEIAPD

-558 MAQTLTNTF
+558 TAQTLTNDF

-575 ISLAAPIDVE
+575 ISLSAPIDVE
-585 VRVSGGML
+585 VRVSGGNI
-593 TFHPLSIPN
+593 TFPQPSIPN
-602 AITLLTDVDIFPVPA
+602 SIILLTDVDVFPVPA
-617 AMATIRN
+617 AMTIIRN
-624 LRAPSFSLTVRA
+624 LRAPSFSITVRA

-647 LTERENLT
+647 LTEGESLI
-655 VPRGAIVRGGADSKF
+655 VPRGAIARGGADSKF
-670 VDVRALVIW
+670 VGVRALVIW
-679 SPAPLAWADCQPPK
+679 SPAPLAWADCQPPNP
-693 MTGANSPARV
+693 TGQLRRPRQSNPNRIGGRRHGECDAP
-703 NQIQIESA
+703 
-711 TGSTSLV
+711 
-718 TRQRESGEN
+718 TRIRRE
-727 ATYRDLCHWLDDS
+727 RDL
-740 ENADEDGVFRISSID
+740 
-755 EAGRDAHP
+755 P
-763 RNDYFLL
+763 RFVPLA
-770 FGGEFS
+770 
-776 P
+776 

>member
-78 LGDKNLDGAADAPC
+78 LGDDNLDGAADAPC
-92 GADAGGDDL
+92 GADAGGDNL
-101 TNGALDSGSRFGRF
+101 TNGALGGGSRFGRF

-181 LSLYDARGLFADDVA
+181 LSLYDARGLLADDVA

-211 DPIYENARAA
+211 DPIYENARAT

-280 SSPHYDAYIGLVGA
+280 SSSHYDAYIGLVGA

-315 VKDFYRAFRYYPH
+315 VEDFYRAFRYYPH
-328 PAIGGAV
+328 PAIGGAIA
-335 TLTIENGLAGGCGG
+335 LTIENGLAGNCGG
-349 APNSISNHAIGFWP
+349 EPNSISNYAIGFWP
-363 DQEYPPIRI
+363 DQEYPTMKLAR
-372 TTGGRSIIATV
+372 GGSKMIV
-383 NLRGGFLHRGVLFEN
+383 DVDFLRGGFLHRGVLFESSN
-398 GTHGKTITIFPG
+398 TITVFPG
-410 DDIVVESSN
+410 DDIEVKRDD
-419 YFRVETNVNQLSTRY
+419 YFLVKTNVDKLSEID
-434 LFDKIVVTSKDE
+434 LFSRIVVIANDE
-446 SFTPTM
+446 SFAPTM
-452 RTTLTNVRTDART
+452 TTTLTNVKTDART
-465 YREAVFFLHATITI
+465 YREAGFFLHATD
-479 TVSTPFSTM
+479 STM

-516 NFISERIADFARNH
+516 NFISDRIADFARNH

-558 MAQTLTNTF
+558 AAQTLTNNF
-567 TFTLRAGQ
+567 TFILRAGQ
-575 ISLAAPIDVE
+575 ISLSAPIDVE
-585 VRVSGGML
+585 VRISGGNI
-593 TFHPLSIPN
+593 TFPQPSIPN
-602 AITLLTDVDIFPVPA
+602 SIILLTDVDVFPVPA
-617 AMATIRN
+617 AMAMIRN

-647 LTERENLT
+647 LTEGENLI
-655 VPRGAIVRGGADSKF
+655 VPRGAIARGGADSKF
-670 VDVRALVIW
+670 VGVRALVIW
-679 SPAPLAWADCQPPK
+679 SPAPLAWADCQPPNE
-693 MTGANSPARV
+693 TAAARV

-711 TGSTSLV
+711 TGSTVLV
-718 TRQRESGEN
+718 TRQRELGAG

-740 ENADEDGVFRISSID
+740 ENADEDEVFRISSID

-770 FGGEFS
+770 FGGVFS

>member
-12 FWLTRDTIDGLSESV
+12 FWLTRDTIDGLPESV

-73 PCPDN
+73 LCPDN

-92 GADAGGDDL
+92 GRDAGGNNL

-157 ASHKSNAAPL
+157 ASHKPAAAPL

-211 DPIYENARAA
+211 DPIYENARAT
-221 ITAAVSAA
+221 ITVAVPAA
-229 AYFESTTARISADV
+229 AYFESTTARISATV

-280 SSPHYDAYIGLVGA
+280 SSPNYDAYIGLVGA

-315 VKDFYRAFRYYPH
+315 VEDFYRAFRYYPH
-328 PAIGGAV
+328 PAIDAV
-335 TLTIENGLAGGCGG
+335 ALTIENGLAGNCGDT
-349 APNSISNHAIGFWP
+349 PSSISTLTIGFWP
-363 DQEYPPIRI
+363 DQEYP
-372 TTGGRSIIATV
+372 TMKLAKGGSKMTADV
-383 NLRGGFLHRGVLFEN
+383 DFLRGGFLHRGVLFESGN
-398 GTHGKTITIFPG
+398 TITVFPG
-410 DDIVVESSN
+410 DDIVIERGD
-419 YFRVETNVNQLSTRY
+419 YFRVEANVDQLSKRD
-434 LFDKIVVTSKDE
+434 LFSKIVVISRNE
-446 SFTPTM
+446 SFTETM
-452 RTTLTNVRTDART
+452 RTTLKNVRTDPRT
-465 YREAVFFLHATITI
+465 YRDAGFFLHATVAITGA
-479 TVSTPFSTM
+479 PDLTM
-488 TVVQYPWRSDKPSL
+488 TVVQYPWRSDEASS
-502 RVGQTKSPPCPDRR
+502 RVGQTKFPPCPDRR

-530 PLIYAAV
+530 PLIYAAA
-537 ATTITDGLTVEIAPD
+537 ATVGDGLIVEIAPD

-558 MAQTLTNTF
+558 TAQTLTNTF

-585 VRVSGGML
+585 ARVTNG
-593 TFHPLSIPN
+593 TIDFHPPSIPN
-602 AITLLTDVDIFPVPA
+602 AITLLTDVDVFPVPA
-617 AMATIRN
+617 AMATITN
-624 LRAPSFSLTVRA
+624 LLVPSFSITVRA

-647 LTERENLT
+647 LTEGARLI
-655 VPRGAIVRGGADSKF
+655 VPRGAIARGGADSKF

-679 SPAPLAWADCQPPK
+679 SPAPLAWVDCRPPK
-693 MTGANSPARV
+693 MTGANSAARV

-711 TGSTSLV
+711 TGSTLSV
-718 TRQRESGEN
+718 TLQRELGAD

-740 ENADEDGVFRISSID
+740 KNADEDGVFRISSID

>member
-78 LGDKNLDGAADAPC
+78 LSDKNLDGAADAPC
-92 GADAGGDDL
+92 GADAGGNNL
-101 TNGALDSGSRFGRF
+101 TNGALGSGSRFGRF

-157 ASHKSNAAPL
+157 ASHKPAAAPL

-181 LSLYDARGLFADDVA
+181 LSLYDARGLLADDVA

-211 DPIYENARAA
+211 DPIHENARAT

-229 AYFESTTARISADV
+229 AYFESTTTRISATV

-280 SSPHYDAYIGLVGA
+280 SSSHYDAYIGLVGA

-315 VKDFYRAFRYYPH
+315 VEDFYRAFRYYPH
-328 PAIGGAV
+328 PAIGDAV
-335 TLTIENGLAGGCGG
+335 TLTIENGLAGDCGG

-363 DQEYPPIRI
+363 DQEYPAMKLANSN
-372 TTGGRSIIATV
+372 TKMTAAV
-383 NLRGGFLHRGVLFEN
+383 DLRGGFLHRGVLFEN
-398 GTHGKTITIFPG
+398 GTPSNTIIIFPG
-410 DDIVVESSN
+410 DDIIVKSNN
-419 YFRVETNVNQLSTRY
+419 YFRVEANVDKLSKRD
-434 LFDKIVVTSKDE
+434 LFSKIVVISRNE
-446 SFTPTM
+446 SFTETM
-452 RTTLTNVRTDART
+452 RTTLENVRADPRT
-465 YREAVFFLHATITI
+465 YREAGFFLHATVAITG
-479 TVSTPFSTM
+479 TPDSTM
-488 TVVQYPWRSDKPSL
+488 TVVQYPWRSGESSS

-530 PLIYAAV
+530 PLIYAA
-537 ATTITDGLTVEIAPD
+537 ATITGDGLIVEIAPD

-558 MAQTLTNTF
+558 MAQTLTNNF

-593 TFHPLSIPN
+593 TFHPLSIPST
-602 AITLLTDVDIFPVPA
+602 ITLLTDVDVFPVPA
-617 AMATIRN
+617 TMAIIRN
-624 LRAPSFSLTVRA
+624 LRAPSFSITVRA

-647 LTERENLT
+647 LTEGARLT
-655 VPRGAIVRGGADSKF
+655 VPRGAIARGGANSKF
-670 VDVRALVIW
+670 VGVRALVIW
-679 SPAPLAWADCQPPK
+679 SPAPLAWADCQPPNE
-693 MTGANSPARV
+693 TAAARV

-711 TGSTSLV
+711 TGSTVLV
-718 TRQRESGEN
+718 TRQRELGAG

-740 ENADEDGVFRISSID
+740 ENADEDEVFRISSID

-770 FGGEFS
+770 FGGVFS

>member
-27 ARRQNKAATERRNDA
+27 ARRQSKAATERRNDA

-92 GADAGGDDL
+92 GADAGGDNL
-101 TNGALDSGSRFGRF
+101 TNGALGGGSRFGRF

-181 LSLYDARGLFADDVA
+181 LSLYDARGLLADDVA
-196 AVVLFPGQPLGDQIR
+196 AVVLFPGRPLGDQIR
-211 DPIYENARAA
+211 DPIYENARAT
-221 ITAAVSAA
+221 ITATVSAA

-315 VKDFYRAFRYYPH
+315 VEDFYRAFRYYPH

-335 TLTIENGLAGGCGG
+335 ALTIENGLAGNCGG
-349 APNSISNHAIGFWP
+349 EPNSISNYAIGFWP
-363 DQEYPPIRI
+363 DQEYPAMTL
-372 TTGGRSIIATV
+372 TTSGRKIVTDV
-383 NLRGGFLHRGVLFEN
+383 DLRGGFLHRGILFEN
-398 GTHGKTITIFPG
+398 RILGGTIIVFPG
-410 DDIVVESSN
+410 DDIVVERGD
-419 YFRVETNVNQLSTRY
+419 YFRVEAKVDKLSERD
-434 LFDKIVVTSKDE
+434 LFDKIVVIANDE
-446 SFTPTM
+446 SFMETM

-465 YREAVFFLHATITI
+465 YREAGFFLHAT
-479 TVSTPFSTM
+479 VPDSAM
-488 TVVQYPWRSDKPSL
+488 TVVQYPWRSGESSS

-530 PLIYAAV
+530 PLIYAA
-537 ATTITDGLTVEIAPD
+537 ATITGDGLIVEIAPD

-558 MAQTLTNTF
+558 TAQTLTNDF

-575 ISLAAPIDVE
+575 ISLSAPIDVE
-585 VRVSGGML
+585 VRISGGIV
-593 TFHPLSIPN
+593 TFSQPSIPN
-602 AITLLTDVDIFPVPA
+602 SIILLTDVDIFPVPA
-617 AMATIRN
+617 TMAIIRN

-647 LTERENLT
+647 LIEGESLI
-655 VPRGAIVRGGADSKF
+655 VPRGAIARGGADSKF
-670 VDVRALVIW
+670 VGVRALVIW
-679 SPAPLAWADCQPPK
+679 SPAPLAWADCQPPNE
-693 MTGANSPARV
+693 TAAARV

-711 TGSTSLV
+711 TGSTLSV
-718 TRQRESGEN
+718 TLQRELGAG

-740 ENADEDGVFRISSID
+740 ENADEDRMFRISSID
-755 EAGRDAHP
+755 ESGRDAHP

>member
-92 GADAGGDDL
+92 GRDTGGNDL
-101 TNGALDSGSRFGRF
+101 TNGALNSGSRFGRF

-211 DPIYENARAA
+211 DPIHENARAT
-221 ITAAVSAA
+221 ITATVSAA
-229 AYFESTTARISADV
+229 AYFESTTTRISATV
-243 WATISNADNDGRFVV
+243 WATISNADDDGRFVV

-315 VKDFYRAFRYYPH
+315 VEDFYRAFRYYPH
-328 PAIGGAV
+328 PAIDAV
-335 TLTIENGLAGGCGG
+335 ALTIENGLAGNCGDT
-349 APNSISNHAIGFWP
+349 PSSISTLTIGFWP
-363 DQEYPPIRI
+363 DQEYP
-372 TTGGRSIIATV
+372 TMKLAKGGSKMTADV
-383 NLRGGFLHRGVLFEN
+383 DFLRGGFLHRGVLFESGN
-398 GTHGKTITIFPG
+398 TITVFPG
-410 DDIVVESSN
+410 DDIVIERGD
-419 YFRVETNVNQLSTRY
+419 YFRVEANVDQLSKRD
-434 LFDKIVVTSKDE
+434 LFSKIVVISRNE
-446 SFTPTM
+446 SFTEMM
-452 RTTLTNVRTDART
+452 RTTLKNVRADPRT
-465 YREAVFFLHATITI
+465 YREAGFFLHATVTI
-479 TVSTPFSTM
+479 TASPPISTM
-488 TVVQYPWRSDKPSL
+488 TVVQYPWRSGESSS

-516 NFISERIADFARNH
+516 NFISERIADFTRNH
-530 PLIYAAV
+530 PLIYAA
-537 ATTITDGLTVEIAPD
+537 AAATITSGLTVEIAPD

-558 MAQTLTNTF
+558 AAQTLTNNF

-585 VRVSGGML
+585 ARISGGMVY
-593 TFHPLSIPN
+593 FYPPSIPN
-602 AITLLTDVDIFPVPA
+602 AITLLSDVDVFPVPA
-617 AMATIRN
+617 TMAVIRN
-624 LRAPSFSLTVRA
+624 LRVPSFSLTVRA

-647 LTERENLT
+647 LTEGARLT
-655 VPRGAIVRGGADSKF
+655 VPRGAIARGGANSKF
-670 VDVRALVIW
+670 VGVRALVIW
-679 SPAPLAWADCQPPK
+679 SPAPLAWADCQPPNE
-693 MTGANSPARV
+693 AVARV

-711 TGSTSLV
+711 TGSTLSV
-718 TRQRESGEN
+718 TLQRELGAD

-740 ENADEDGVFRISSID
+740 KNADEDGVFRISSID

-770 FGGEFS
+770 FGGVFS

>member
-92 GADAGGDDL
+92 GRDAGGDNL
-101 TNGALDSGSRFGRF
+101 TNGALASGSRFGRF

-181 LSLYDARGLFADDVA
+181 LSLYDARGLLADDVA

-211 DPIYENARAA
+211 DPIYENAHAA
-221 ITAAVSAA
+221 ISVAVSAA

-315 VKDFYRAFRYYPH
+315 VEDFYRAFRYYPH
-328 PAIGGAV
+328 PAISDTV

-349 APNSISNHAIGFWP
+349 MPNSISIHTIGFWP
-363 DQEYPPIRI
+363 DQEYPAMKLA
-372 TTGGRSIIATV
+372 RSGSKMTASV
-383 NLRGGFLHRGVLFEN
+383 DLRGGFLHRGVLFEN
-398 GTHGKTITIFPG
+398 ETPSDTITVFPG
-410 DDIVVESSN
+410 DDIIVRSSN
-419 YFRVETNVNQLSTRY
+419 YFRVEAKVDKLSERE
-434 LFDKIVVTSKDE
+434 LFDKIVVIANDE
-446 SFTPTM
+446 SFMETM

-465 YREAVFFLHATITI
+465 YREAGFFLHATVTD
-479 TVSTPFSTM
+479 PTM
-488 TVVQYPWRSDKPSL
+488 TVVQYPWRSGESSS

-516 NFISERIADFARNH
+516 NFISERIADFTRNH
-530 PLIYAAV
+530 PLIYAAA
-537 ATTITDGLTVEIAPD
+537 ATTITSGLTVEIAPD

-558 MAQTLTNTF
+558 AAQTLTNNF

-575 ISLAAPIDVE
+575 ISLSAPIDVE
-585 VRVSGGML
+585 VRISGGNI
-593 TFHPLSIPN
+593 TFPQPSIPN
-602 AITLLTDVDIFPVPA
+602 SIILLTDVDVFPVPA

-636 QARIRLPKNLV
+636 QARIRLPKNLI
-647 LTERENLT
+647 LTESENLI
-655 VPRGAIVRGGADSKF
+655 VPRGAIARGGANSKF

-679 SPAPLAWADCQPPK
+679 SPAPLAWADCQPPEE
-693 MTGANSPARV
+693 TGANSAARV

-711 TGSTSLV
+711 TGMALSV

-740 ENADEDGVFRISSID
+740 ENANEDGVFRITSID

>member
-1 MLTILTVSPLA
+1 MA

-78 LGDKNLDGAADAPC
+78 LSDKNLDGAADAPC
-92 GADAGGDDL
+92 GADAGGADL

-157 ASHKSNAAPL
+157 ASHKPAAAPL

-181 LSLYDARGLFADDVA
+181 LSLYDARGLLANDVA

-221 ITAAVSAA
+221 IAVDVSAA
-229 AYFESTTARISADV
+229 AYFESTTTRISADV

-315 VKDFYRAFRYYPH
+315 VEDFYRAFRYHPH
-328 PAIGGAV
+328 PAVSDAV
-335 TLTIENGLAGGCGG
+335 TLTIENGLAGDCGDT
-349 APNSISNHAIGFWP
+349 PNSIPTHTIGFWP
-363 DQEYPPIRI
+363 DQEYPAMKLA
-372 TTGGRSIIATV
+372 RSGSKIAASV
-383 NLRGGFLHRGVLFEN
+383 DLRGGFLHRGVLFEK
-398 GTHGKTITIFPG
+398 GTPSNTITIFPG
-410 DDIVVESSN
+410 DDIIVRSSN
-419 YFRVETNVNQLSTRY
+419 YFRVEAKVDKLSERE
-434 LFDKIVVTSKDE
+434 LFDKIVVIANDE

-452 RTTLTNVRTDART
+452 TTTLTNVRTDPRT
-465 YREAVFFLHATITI
+465 YREAGFFLHATVTI
-479 TVSTPFSTM
+479 TGAPDLTM
-488 TVVQYPWRSDKPSL
+488 TVVQYPWRSGESSS

-516 NFISERIADFARNH
+516 NFISERIADFTRNH
-530 PLIYAAV
+530 PLIYAA
-537 ATTITDGLTVEIAPD
+537 ATITGDGLTVEIAPD

-558 MAQTLTNTF
+558 MAQTLTNNF

-585 VRVSGGML
+585 VRVSGGNV
-593 TFHPLSIPN
+593 TFPQPSIPN
-602 AITLLTDVDIFPVPA
+602 SITLLTDVDVFPVPA
-617 AMATIRN
+617 AMTIIRN

-647 LTERENLT
+647 LTEGARLT
-655 VPRGAIVRGGADSKF
+655 VPRGAIARGGADSKF
-670 VDVRALVIW
+670 VGVRALVIW
-679 SPAPLAWADCQPPK
+679 SPAPLAWADCEPPNE
-693 MTGANSPARV
+693 AVARV

-711 TGSTSLV
+711 TGSTLSV
-718 TRQRESGEN
+718 TLQRELGAG

-740 ENADEDGVFRISSID
+740 ENANEDGVFRISSID
-755 EAGRDAHP
+755 EAGRETHP

>member
-78 LGDKNLDGAADAPC
+78 LSDNNLDGAADAPC
-92 GADAGGDDL
+92 GADAGGNDL
-101 TNGALDSGSRFGRF
+101 TNGALGSGSRFGRF

-157 ASHKSNAAPL
+157 ASHKPAAAPL

-181 LSLYDARGLFADDVA
+181 LSLYDARGLLADDVA

-211 DPIYENARAA
+211 DPIYENAHAT
-221 ITAAVSAA
+221 ISVAVSAA
-229 AYFESTTARISADV
+229 AYFESTTTRISATV

-315 VKDFYRAFRYYPH
+315 VEDFYRAFRYYPH
-328 PAIGGAV
+328 PAIGDAV
-335 TLTIENGLAGGCGG
+335 TLTIENGLAGDCGDT
-349 APNSISNHAIGFWP
+349 PNSIPTHTIGFWP
-363 DQEYPPIRI
+363 DQEYPAMKLADSKTKI
-372 TTGGRSIIATV
+372 TDSV
-383 NLRGGFLHRGVLFEN
+383 NLTGGFLHRGVLFEN
-398 GTHGKTITIFPG
+398 GTPSNTIIIFPG
-410 DDIVVESSN
+410 DDIIVEKDD
-419 YFRVETNVNQLSTRY
+419 YFLVEANVDQLSKRD
-434 LFDKIVVTSKDE
+434 LFSRIVVIANDE
-446 SFTPTM
+446 SFAPTM
-452 RTTLTNVRTDART
+452 TTTLENVRTDART
-465 YREAVFFLHATITI
+465 YREAGFFLHATD
-479 TVSTPFSTM
+479 STM
-488 TVVQYPWRSDKPSL
+488 TVVQYPWRSDKAPS

-516 NFISERIADFARNH
+516 NFISERIADFTRNH
-530 PLIYAAV
+530 PLIYAAA

-558 MAQTLTNTF
+558 AAQTLTNNF

-585 VRVSGGML
+585 ARVTNGTV
-593 TFHPLSIPN
+593 TFHPPSIPN
-602 AITLLTDVDIFPVPA
+602 SIILLTDVDVFPVPA
-617 AMATIRN
+617 AMAMIRN
-624 LRAPSFSLTVRA
+624 LRAPSFSITVRA

-647 LTERENLT
+647 LTEGARLT
-655 VPRGAIVRGGADSKF
+655 VPRGAIARGGANSKF
-670 VDVRALVIW
+670 VGVRALVIW
-679 SPAPLAWADCQPPK
+679 SPAPLAWADCQPPNE
-693 MTGANSPARV
+693 AVARV

-711 TGSTSLV
+711 TGSTLSV
-718 TRQRESGEN
+718 TLQRELGAD

-740 ENADEDGVFRISSID
+740 ENANEDGVFRISSID

>member
-92 GADAGGDDL
+92 GRDTGGDNL
-101 TNGALDSGSRFGRF
+101 TNGALGSGSRFGRF

-157 ASHKSNAAPL
+157 ASHKPAAAPL

-211 DPIYENARAA
+211 DPIYENARATIA
-221 ITAAVSAA
+221 VDVSAA

-315 VKDFYRAFRYYPH
+315 VEDFYRAFRYYPH
-328 PAIGGAV
+328 PAVSDTV
-335 TLTIENGLAGGCGG
+335 TLTIENGLAGNCGVV
-349 APNSISNHAIGFWP
+349 PNSISIHTIGFWP
-363 DQEYPPIRI
+363 DQEYPAMKLA
-372 TTGGRSIIATV
+372 RSGSKMTASV
-383 NLRGGFLHRGVLFEN
+383 DLRGGFLHRGVLFEN
-398 GTHGKTITIFPG
+398 RTPSNTITVFPG
-410 DDIVVESSN
+410 DDIIVGSDN
-419 YFRVETNVNQLSTRY
+419 YFRVEANVNSTHN
-434 LFDKIVVTSKDE
+434 LFDKITVISNDE
-446 SFTPTM
+446 SFEATM
-452 RTTLTNVRTDART
+452 TTTLENVRADPRT
-465 YREAVFFLHATITI
+465 YREAGFFLHATVTI
-479 TVSTPFSTM
+479 TVSPPVSTM
-488 TVVQYPWRSDKPSL
+488 TVVQYPWRSGESSS

-516 NFISERIADFARNH
+516 NFLSERTARFARNH

-558 MAQTLTNTF
+558 MAQTLTNNF

-575 ISLAAPIDVE
+575 ISLALPIDVE
-585 VRVSGGML
+585 VRVSGG
-593 TFHPLSIPN
+593 TIDFHPPSIPN
-602 AITLLTDVDIFPVPA
+602 AITLLTDVDVFPVPA

-647 LTERENLT
+647 LTEGENLI
-655 VPRGAIVRGGADSKF
+655 VPRGAIARGGADSKF
-670 VDVRALVIW
+670 VGVRALVIW
-679 SPAPLAWADCQPPK
+679 SPAPLAWADCQPPNE
-693 MTGANSPARV
+693 TAAARV

-711 TGSTSLV
+711 TGSTLSV
-718 TRQRESGEN
+718 TLQRELGAG

-740 ENADEDGVFRISSID
+740 ENADEDRMFRISSID
-755 EAGRDAHP
+755 EAGRDSHP

>member
-92 GADAGGDDL
+92 GADAGGNNL
-101 TNGALDSGSRFGRF
+101 TNGALGGGSRFGRF

-181 LSLYDARGLFADDVA
+181 LSLYDARGLLADDVA

-211 DPIYENARAA
+211 DPIYENARAT
-221 ITAAVSAA
+221 ITVAVSAA
-229 AYFESTTARISADV
+229 AYFESTTARISATV

-315 VKDFYRAFRYYPH
+315 VEDFYRAFRYYPH

-335 TLTIENGLAGGCGG
+335 TLTIESGLAGDCGSV
-349 APNSISNHAIGFWP
+349 PNSISIHAIGFWP
-363 DQEYPPIRI
+363 DQEYPAMTL
-372 TTGGRSIIATV
+372 TTSGRNIIASV
-383 NLRGGFLHRGVLFEN
+383 DLRGGFLHRGVLFESGN
-398 GTHGKTITIFPG
+398 TITIFPG
-410 DDIVVESSN
+410 DDIIVRSGD
-419 YFRVETNVNQLSTRY
+419 YFRVEANVDQLSKRD
-434 LFDKIVVTSKDE
+434 LFSKIIVISNDE

-452 RTTLTNVRTDART
+452 TTTLTHVRTNART
-465 YREAVFFLHATITI
+465 YREAGFFLHV
-479 TVSTPFSTM
+479 TVTDPTM
-488 TVVQYPWRSDKPSL
+488 TVVQYPWRSGESSS

-537 ATTITDGLTVEIAPD
+537 AATVTVGDGLIVEIAPD

-558 MAQTLTNTF
+558 TAQTLTNTF

-575 ISLAAPIDVE
+575 ISLSAPIDVE
-585 VRVSGGML
+585 VRISGGTV
-593 TFHPLSIPN
+593 TFPQPSIPN
-602 AITLLTDVDIFPVPA
+602 SIILLTDVDIFPVPA
-617 AMATIRN
+617 AMTMIRN

-647 LTERENLT
+647 LTEDASLI
-655 VPRGAIVRGGADSKF
+655 VPRGAIARGGADSKF
-670 VDVRALVIW
+670 IGVRALVIW
-679 SPAPLAWADCQPPK
+679 SPAPLAWADCQPPEE
-693 MTGANSPARV
+693 TGANSAARV

-711 TGSTSLV
+711 TGMTLSV

-740 ENADEDGVFRISSID
+740 ENANEDGVFRISSID

-770 FGGEFS
+770 FGGVFS

>member
-1 MLTILTVSPLA
+1 MA

-49 SSITASRYGVAQT
+49 SSVTASRYGVART

-78 LGDKNLDGAADAPC
+78 LGDNNLDGAADAPC
-92 GADAGGDDL
+92 GADAGGNNL
-101 TNGALDSGSRFGRF
+101 TNGALGGGSRFGRF
-115 PWRVRVTAEGGGGSI
+115 PWRVRVTAEFGGGSV

-181 LSLYDARGLFADDVA
+181 LSLYDARGLLANDVA

-221 ITAAVSAA
+221 ISVAVSAA
-229 AYFESTTARISADV
+229 AYFESTTTRISADV

-315 VKDFYRAFRYYPH
+315 VEDFYRAFRYYPH
-328 PAIGGAV
+328 PAIGGAIA
-335 TLTIENGLAGGCGG
+335 LTIENGLAGDCGVV
-349 APNSISNHAIGFWP
+349 PNSISIHAIGFWP
-363 DQEYPPIRI
+363 DQEYPAIRI
-372 TTGGRSIIATV
+372 TTGGRNITASVDI
-383 NLRGGFLHRGVLFEN
+383 RGGFLHRGVLFESGN
-398 GTHGKTITIFPG
+398 TITIFPG
-410 DDIVVESSN
+410 DDIIVRSGDS
-419 YFRVETNVNQLSTRY
+419 FRVETNVDQLSKRD
-434 LFDKIVVTSKDE
+434 LFSKIIVISNDE

-452 RTTLTNVRTDART
+452 TTTLTHVRTNART
-465 YREAVFFLHATITI
+465 YREAGFFLHV
-479 TVSTPFSTM
+479 TVTDPTM
-488 TVVQYPWRSDKPSL
+488 TVVQYPWRSGESSS

-516 NFISERIADFARNH
+516 NFISERIADFTRNH
-530 PLIYAAV
+530 PLIYAA
-537 ATTITDGLTVEIAPD
+537 ATITGGGLIVEIAPD

-558 MAQTLTNTF
+558 TAQTLTNTF

-575 ISLAAPIDVE
+575 ISLSAPIDVE
-585 VRVSGGML
+585 VRISGGNI
-593 TFHPLSIPN
+593 TFPQPSIPN
-602 AITLLTDVDIFPVPA
+602 SITLLTDVDVFPVPA

-647 LTERENLT
+647 LTEGENLI
-655 VPRGAIVRGGADSKF
+655 VPRGAIARGGANSKF
-670 VDVRALVIW
+670 VGVRALVIW
-679 SPAPLAWADCQPPK
+679 SPAPLAWADCEPPNE
-693 MTGANSPARV
+693 TGVNSVARV

-740 ENADEDGVFRISSID
+740 ENANEDGVFRISSID

>member
-27 ARRQNKAATERRNDA
+27 ARRQNKATTERRNDA

-78 LGDKNLDGAADAPC
+78 LRDNNLDGAADAPC
-92 GADAGGDDL
+92 GADAGGNNL
-101 TNGALDSGSRFGRF
+101 TNGALGGGSRFGRF
-115 PWRVRVTAEGGGGSI
+115 PWRVRVTAEFGGGSV

-181 LSLYDARGLFADDVA
+181 LSLYDARGLLADDVA

-211 DPIYENARAA
+211 DPIYENARAT
-221 ITAAVSAA
+221 ITATVSAA

-315 VKDFYRAFRYYPH
+315 VEDFYRAFRYYPH

-363 DQEYPPIRI
+363 DQEYPAIRI
-372 TTGGRSIIATV
+372 TTGGRNITASV
-383 NLRGGFLHRGVLFEN
+383 DLRGGFLHRGVLFESGN
-398 GTHGKTITIFPG
+398 TITIFPG
-410 DDIVVESSN
+410 DDIIVRSGDS
-419 YFRVETNVNQLSTRY
+419 FRVETNVDQLSKRD
-434 LFDKIVVTSKDE
+434 LFSKIIVISNDE

-452 RTTLTNVRTDART
+452 ATTLTHVRTNART
-465 YREAVFFLHATITI
+465 YREAGFFLHATATD
-479 TVSTPFSTM
+479 STM

-530 PLIYAAV
+530 PLIYAAA
-537 ATTITDGLTVEIAPD
+537 ATVGGGLIVEIAPD

-558 MAQTLTNTF
+558 TAQTLTNNF

-679 SPAPLAWADCQPPK
+679 SPAPFAWADCEPPNE
-693 MTGANSPARV
+693 TGANSVARV

-711 TGSTSLV
+711 DGDTANV
-718 TRQRESGEN
+718 TRQRESGAD

-740 ENADEDGVFRISSID
+740 ENANEDGVFRISSID

>member
-1 MLTILTVSPLA
+1 MA

-78 LGDKNLDGAADAPC
+78 LRDNNLDGAADAPC
-92 GADAGGDDL
+92 GADAGGNNL
-101 TNGALDSGSRFGRF
+101 TNGALGGGSRFGRF
-115 PWRVRVTAEGGGGSI
+115 PWRVRVTAEFGGGSV

-196 AVVLFPGQPLGDQIR
+196 AVVLFPGRPLGDQIR
-211 DPIYENARAA
+211 DPIYENARAT
-221 ITAAVSAA
+221 ISVAVSAA
-229 AYFESTTARISADV
+229 AYFESTTARISATV

-270 LLRLSEMTAP
+270 LLRLSEMAAP

-315 VKDFYRAFRYYPH
+315 VEDFYRAFRYYPH
-328 PAIGGAV
+328 PAVSDAV
-335 TLTIENGLAGGCGG
+335 TLTIESGLAGDCGD
-349 APNSISNHAIGFWP
+349 APNSISNYAIGFWP
-363 DQEYPPIRI
+363 DQEYPAMTL
-372 TTGGRSIIATV
+372 TTSGRKIIADV
-383 NLRGGFLHRGVLFEN
+383 DLRGGFLHRGVLFEN
-398 GTHGKTITIFPG
+398 ETPSDTITVFPG
-410 DDIVVESSN
+410 DDIIVRSSN
-419 YFRVETNVNQLSTRY
+419 YFRVEAKVDKLSERE
-434 LFDKIVVTSKDE
+434 LFDKIVVIANDE
-446 SFTPTM
+446 SFMETM

-465 YREAVFFLHATITI
+465 YREAGFFLHATVTI
-479 TVSTPFSTM
+479 TVAPVSTM
-488 TVVQYPWRSDKPSL
+488 TIVQYPWRSGESSS

-530 PLIYAAV
+530 PLIYAA
-537 ATTITDGLTVEIAPD
+537 ATITGDGLTVEIAPD

-558 MAQTLTNTF
+558 TAQPLTNDF

-585 VRVSGGML
+585 ARVTNG
-593 TFHPLSIPN
+593 TIDFHPPSIPN
-602 AITLLTDVDIFPVPA
+602 AITLLTDVDVFPVPA
-617 AMATIRN
+617 TMAIIRN
-624 LRAPSFSLTVRA
+624 LRAPSFSITVRA

-647 LTERENLT
+647 LTEGARLT
-655 VPRGAIVRGGADSKF
+655 VPRGAIARGGANSKF
-670 VDVRALVIW
+670 VGVRALVIW
-679 SPAPLAWADCQPPK
+679 SPAPLAWADCHPPK
-693 MTGANSPARV
+693 MTGANSPTRV

-711 TGSTSLV
+711 TGLTSFV

-740 ENADEDGVFRISSID
+740 ENANEDGVFRISSID
-755 EAGRDAHP
+755 ESGRDSHP